1 MRAKLSC
8 SVNTRVVRACM
19 VGVVRLITRSRSIIR
34 ENHVH
39 VPLNPFAHVRTAILC
54 FAQANVI
61 MYRCDILLHV
71 HAYRYIINWTTTAVT
86 TTSL

>member
-1 MRAKLSC
+1 MH
-8 SVNTRVVRACM
+8 
-19 VGVVRLITRSRSIIR
+19 GGRSDPIDHEIEIEIASIIR

-39 VPLNPFAHVRTAILC
+39 VPLNPFAHVRAAILC

-71 HAYRYIINWTTTAVT
+71 HAYRYNIINWTTSAVT